1 MLQGQSDTVFVPL
14 SGLVSVNKEIFM
26 FKNMIVEVFVPLSGL
41 VSVNLLG
48 VLVLSIIPV
57 LFSSPYRG

>member
-1 MLQGQSDTVFVPL
+1 
-14 SGLVSVNKEIFM
+14 M

-57 LFSSPYRG
+57 VFSSPYRG